1 MRKLIV
7 GNWKMNGSL
16 AMNAELLD
24 GVCSGLSGISCDL
37 VVCVPFPYLGQCQS
51 LLGETA
57 VVLGAQ
63 DVSSHAVG
71 AYTGQV
77 STRMLLDFGCRYAI
91 VGHSERR
98 EFCGETDDVVAD
110 KVQRALAGGL
120 TPILCV
126 GESLEEKEDGRTQE
140 IVGRQIN
147 AVLKVLEDRE
157 ISGIVV
163 AYEPIWAI
171 GTGKTPTPEM
181 AEEVHALI
189 RGLLVS
195 RNPDAGSRVR
205 ILYGGS
211 MKPSNAE
218 GFLKMP
224 DIDGGLIGGAALKA
238 ADFLAIAKLASAQD
252 SADF

>member
-16 AMNAELLD
+16 AMNTELLG
-24 GVCSGLSGISCDL
+24 GVRSGLSGISCDL
-37 VVCVPFPYLGQCQS
+37 AVCVPFPYLAQCQS
-51 LLGETA
+51 LLQETA
-57 VVLGAQ
+57 VILGAQ

-98 EFCGETDDVVAD
+98 EFCGETDEVVAD

-126 GESLEEKEDGRTQE
+126 GETLEEKEDGLTQE
-140 IVGRQIN
+140 IVGNQIN
-147 AVLKVLEDRE
+147 AVLKVLEDKE
-157 ISGIVV
+157 VSGIVV

-181 AEEVHALI
+181 VEEVHAMI
-189 RGLLVS
+189 RQQLVG
-195 RNPDAGSRVR
+195 RNAEAGSRVR

-211 MKPSNAE
+211 MKPSNAA
-218 GFLKMP
+218 GFLEMP

-238 ADFLAIAKLASAQD
+238 EDFLAIAKLASI
-252 SADF
+252 

>member
-16 AMNAELLD
+16 AMNTELLG
-24 GVCSGLSGISCDL
+24 GVRSGLSGISCDL
-37 VVCVPFPYLGQCQS
+37 AVYVPFPYLAQCQS
-51 LLGETA
+51 LLEETA

-98 EFCGETDDVVAD
+98 EFCGETDEVVAD

-126 GESLEEKEDGRTQE
+126 GETLEEKEDGRTQE
-140 IVGRQIN
+140 IVGNQIN

-157 ISGIVV
+157 VSGIVV

-181 AEEVHALI
+181 AEEVHAMI
-189 RGLLVS
+189 RNLLVS
-195 RNPDAGSRVR
+195 RNAEAGSRVR

-211 MKPSNAE
+211 MKPSNAA
-218 GFLKMP
+218 GFLEMP

-238 ADFLAIAKLASAQD
+238 QDFLAIAKLASI
-252 SADF
+252 

>member
-16 AMNAELLD
+16 AMNTELLG
-24 GVCSGLSGISCDL
+24 GVRSGLSGISCDL
-37 VVCVPFPYLGQCQS
+37 AVCVPFPYLAQCQA
-51 LLGETA
+51 LLEETV

-98 EFCGETDDVVAD
+98 EFCGETDEVVAD

-126 GESLEEKEDGRTQE
+126 GETLEEKEDGRTQE
-140 IVGRQIN
+140 SVGDQMN

-157 ISGIVV
+157 VSGIVV

-181 AEEVHALI
+181 AEEVHAMI
-189 RGLLVS
+189 RNLWVS
-195 RNPDAGSRVR
+195 RNVEAGSRVR
-205 ILYGGS
+205 ILYRGS
-211 MKPSNAE
+211 MKPSNAA
-218 GFLKMP
+218 GFLEMP

-238 ADFLAIAKLASAQD
+238 QDFLAIAKLASV
-252 SADF
+252 

>member
-16 AMNAELLD
+16 AMNTELLG
-24 GVCSGLSGISCDL
+24 GVRSGLSGISCDL
-37 VVCVPFPYLGQCQS
+37 AVCVPFPYLAQCQS
-51 LLGETA
+51 LLEETA

-98 EFCGETDDVVAD
+98 EFCGETDEVVAD

-126 GESLEEKEDGRTQE
+126 GETLEEKEDGMTQ
-140 IVGRQIN
+140 
-147 AVLKVLEDRE
+147 
-157 ISGIVV
+157 
-163 AYEPIWAI
+163 
-171 GTGKTPTPEM
+171 
-181 AEEVHALI
+181 
-189 RGLLVS
+189 
-195 RNPDAGSRVR
+195 
-205 ILYGGS
+205 
-211 MKPSNAE
+211 
-218 GFLKMP
+218 
-224 DIDGGLIGGAALKA
+224 
-238 ADFLAIAKLASAQD
+238 
-252 SADF
+252 

>member
-16 AMNAELLD
+16 AMNTELLS
-24 GVCSGLSGISCDL
+24 GVRSGLSGISCDL
-37 VVCVPFPYLGQCQS
+37 AVCVPFPYLAQCQS
-51 LLGETA
+51 LLEETA

-126 GESLEEKEDGRTQE
+126 GETLEEKEDGRTQE
-140 IVGRQIN
+140 IVGDQIG
-147 AVLKVLEDRE
+147 AVLKVLDDRE
-157 ISGIVV
+157 VSGIVV
-163 AYEPIWAI
+163 AYEPVWAI

-181 AEEVHALI
+181 AEEVHAMI
-189 RGLLVS
+189 RNLLVS
-195 RNPDAGSRVR
+195 RNAEAGSRVR

-211 MKPSNAE
+211 MKPSNAA
-218 GFLKMP
+218 GFLEMP

-238 ADFLAIAKLASAQD
+238 EDFLAIAKLASI
-252 SADF
+252 

>member
-1 MRKLIV
+1 MKRKLIV

-16 AMNAELLD
+16 AMNTELL
-24 GVCSGLSGISCDL
+24 GGIRSGLSGISCDL
-37 VVCVPFPYLGQCQS
+37 AVCVPFPYLAQCQF
-51 LLGETA
+51 LLEETE

-126 GESLEEKEDGRTQE
+126 GESLEEKEDGKTQE
-140 IVGRQIN
+140 MVGKQIN
-147 AVLKVLEDRE
+147 AVLKVLDDRE
-157 ISGIVV
+157 VSGIVV

-181 AEEVHALI
+181 VEEVHAMI
-189 RGLLVS
+189 RKILVS
-195 RNPDAGSRVR
+195 RNADAGSHVR

-211 MKPSNAE
+211 MKPSNAA
-218 GFLKMP
+218 GFLEMP

-238 ADFLAIAKLASAQD
+238 EDFLAIAKQASV
-252 SADF
+252 

>member
-16 AMNAELLD
+16 AMNVELLG
-24 GVCSGLSGISCDL
+24 GVRSGLSGISCDL
-37 VVCVPFPYLGQCQS
+37 AVCVPFPYLGQCQS
-51 LLGETA
+51 LLDKTK

-98 EFCGETDDVVAD
+98 EFCGETDEVVAD

-140 IVGRQIN
+140 IVERQIN
-147 AVLKVLEDRE
+147 AVLKVLEDKE
-157 ISGIVV
+157 VSGIVV

-181 AEEVHALI
+181 VEEVHALI
-189 RGLLVS
+189 RRLLVS
-195 RNPDAGSRVR
+195 RNQEAGSLVR

-238 ADFLAIAKLASAQD
+238 EDFLAIAKLASV
-252 SADF
+252 

>member
-1 MRKLIV
+1 MGRKLIV

-24 GVCSGLSGISCDL
+24 GIKAGLANIDCDL
-37 VVCVPFPYLGQCQS
+37 AICVPFPYLAQCQ
-51 LLGETA
+51 TA
-57 VVLGAQ
+57 LAGTEVALGAE
-63 DVSSHAVG
+63 DVSAHAVG

-77 STRMLLDFGCRYAI
+77 STRMLLDFDCKYVI

-98 EFCGETDDVVAD
+98 EYCNESDELVAN

-126 GESLEEKEDGRTQE
+126 GESLQEKEEGRTAE
-140 IVGRQIN
+140 VVGRQIDT
-147 AVLKVLEDRE
+147 VLSVLEERE
-157 ISGIVV
+157 VCDIVV
-163 AYEPIWAI
+163 AYEPVWAI
-171 GTGKTPTPEM
+171 GTGKTPSPAMVED
-181 AEEVHALI
+181 VHALLRELMI
-189 RGLLVS
+189 RK
-195 RNPDAGSRVR
+195 NPEAVECVR

-218 GFLKMP
+218 EFLQMP

-238 ADFLAIAKLASAQD
+238 SDFLAIARLASE
-252 SADF
+252 

>member
-1 MRKLIV
+1 M
-7 GNWKMNGSL
+7 
-16 AMNAELLD
+16 LD
-24 GVCSGLSGISCDL
+24 K
-37 VVCVPFPYLGQCQS
+37 
-51 LLGETA
+51 TK

-98 EFCGETDDVVAD
+98 EFCGETDEVVAD

-140 IVGRQIN
+140 IVERQIN
-147 AVLKVLEDRE
+147 AVLKVLEDKE
-157 ISGIVV
+157 VSGIVV

-181 AEEVHALI
+181 VEEVHALI
-189 RGLLVS
+189 RRLLVS
-195 RNPDAGSRVR
+195 RNQEAGSLVR

-238 ADFLAIAKLASAQD
+238 EDFLAIAKLASV
-252 SADF
+252 

>member
-16 AMNAELLD
+16 AMNTELLG
-24 GVCSGLSGISCDL
+24 GVRSGLSGISCDL
-37 VVCVPFPYLGQCQS
+37 AVCVPFPYLAQCQS
-51 LLGETA
+51 LLEETA

-98 EFCGETDDVVAD
+98 EFCGETDEVVAD

-126 GESLEEKEDGRTQE
+126 GETLEEKEDGRTQE
-140 IVGRQIN
+140 IVGNQIN

-157 ISGIVV
+157 VSGIVV

-181 AEEVHALI
+181 AEEVHAMI
-189 RGLLVS
+189 RNLLVS
-195 RNPDAGSRVR
+195 RNAEAGSRVR

-211 MKPSNAE
+211 MKPSNAA
-218 GFLKMP
+218 GFLEMP

-238 ADFLAIAKLASAQD
+238 QDFLAIAKLASI
-252 SADF
+252 

>member
-16 AMNAELLD
+16 AVNAELLD
-24 GVCSGLSGISCDL
+24 DVRSGLSGISCDL
-37 VVCVPFPYLGQCQS
+37 GVCVPFPYLAQCQM
-51 LLGETA
+51 LLDQTD
-57 VVLGAQ
+57 VFLGAQ

-71 AYTGQV
+71 PYTGQV

-91 VGHSERR
+91 IGHSERR
-98 EFCGETDDVVAD
+98 DFCGETDDVVAE

-120 TPILCV
+120 KPIVCV
-126 GESLEEKEDGRTQE
+126 GETLEEKEDGRTQE
-140 IVGRQIN
+140 IVERQIN
-147 AVLKVLEDRE
+147 AVLRVLEDKE
-157 ISGIVV
+157 ICDLIV

-171 GTGKTPTPEM
+171 GTGKTPTPEE
-181 AEEVHALI
+181 AEAVHAMI
-189 RGLLVS
+189 RRLLAG
-195 RNPDAGSRVR
+195 RNPEARDTVR

-218 GFLKMP
+218 SFLAMP

-238 ADFLAIAKLASAQD
+238 EDFLAIAKLASAKQ
-252 SADF
+252 